1 MIGLKDKFDKGKE
14 KTFFI
19 SGLGIEVMGEDIG
32 KGSYSTALQASD
44 FGSSEG
50 WRLPSAEECF
60 VLWSLKQRGT
70 GNIKDYYYWTNVR
83 HFKETTAYMFKMD
96 KPFLGTR
103 SKQDYY
109 FIRLV
114 RNV

>member
-32 KGSYSTALQASD
+32 KGSYSTALQAQD

-50 WRLPSAEECF
+50 WRLPDDDECF
-60 VLWSLKQRGT
+60 ALWSLKQVGT
-70 GNIKDYYYWTNVR
+70 ANIKDYYYWTNVR
-83 HFKETTAYMFKMD
+83 HFKETTAYVFKMD
-96 KPFLGTR
+96 KPFLGSR